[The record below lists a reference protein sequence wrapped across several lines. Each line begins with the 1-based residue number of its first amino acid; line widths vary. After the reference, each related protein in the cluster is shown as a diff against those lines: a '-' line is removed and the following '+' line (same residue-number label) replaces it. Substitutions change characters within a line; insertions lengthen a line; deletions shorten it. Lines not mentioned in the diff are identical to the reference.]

1 MHDENWQGEWI
12 GDRVKI
18 IKRPKRRPY
27 YAQYT
32 DNKGQRHLPSLKTA
46 NIKAARKRAHEL
58 LSALENMTD
67 ARLDRVKDNQRVT
80 FGEAAEIYLEECELA
95 EKSRKEDRTRLDIV
109 RKDWEDVPINTIT
122 TGHIESWLAKNR
134 NKRQWSK
141 STRNRYLSAIK
152 QVFKKAFSLDYA
164 MENVASPIKALKED
178 EKIPDPL
185 SDDVMTALMEVLPEY
200 AKYYVA
206 ILVDTGL
213 RRGELARIR
222 WRDVDTQNKLLTV
235 PTTKN
240 RTFKVVPMTN
250 RIAGLFDSLR
260 PGRTWAQTQSGHSNH
275 TIAWP
280 DDSNPDS
287 LVLGEIDLKK
297 SLIAAAKKIGVD
309 HIHPH
314 QFRHTFATRLMRRGI
329 PMEHIMALGGWK
341 TASMAKRYARV
352 NPVELRQQIEAL
364 EELPGYQMSTETRPT
379 S

>member
-1 MHDENWQGEWI
+1 MPG
-12 GDRVKI
+12 
-18 IKRPKRRPY
+18 
-27 YAQYT
+27 
-32 DNKGQRHLPSLKTA
+32 KTW
-46 NIKAARKRAHEL
+46 R
-58 LSALENMTD
+58 
-67 ARLDRVKDNQRVT
+67 
-80 FGEAAEIYLEECELA
+80 
-95 EKSRKEDRTRLDIV
+95 
-109 RKDWEDVPINTIT
+109 
-122 TGHIESWLAKNR
+122 
-134 NKRQWSK
+134 
-141 STRNRYLSAIK
+141 
-152 QVFKKAFSLDYA
+152 
-164 MENVASPIKALKED
+164 ALKED

-240 RTFKVVPMTN
+240 WTFKGVPMTN

-352 NPVELRQQIEAL
+352 NPVELRQQIQAL
-364 EELPGYQMSTETRPT
+364 EELPGYNTGLGSPR
-379 S
+379 

>member
-18 IKRPKRRPY
+18 IKRPNRRPY

-67 ARLDRVKDNQRVT
+67 ARLARVKDTQRVT

-164 MENVASPIKALKED
+164 MENVASPKRGRKNTRSPIRRR
-178 EKIPDPL
+178 
-185 SDDVMTALMEVLPEY
+185 DDR
-200 AKYYVA
+200 
-206 ILVDTGL
+206 VDGGATRVCQVL
-213 RRGELARIR
+213 RRHTGRHWPTQGRAGAYSLARR
-222 WRDVDTQNKLLTV
+222 RYPKHAADRSDNQK
-235 PTTKN
+235 
-240 RTFKVVPMTN
+240 
-250 RIAGLFDSLR
+250 
-260 PGRTWAQTQSGHSNH
+260 Q
-275 TIAWP
+275 
-280 DDSNPDS
+280 
-287 LVLGEIDLKK
+287 DL
-297 SLIAAAKKIGVD
+297 
-309 HIHPH
+309 
-314 QFRHTFATRLMRRGI
+314 
-329 PMEHIMALGGWK
+329 
-341 TASMAKRYARV
+341 
-352 NPVELRQQIEAL
+352 
-364 EELPGYQMSTETRPT
+364 
-379 S
+379 